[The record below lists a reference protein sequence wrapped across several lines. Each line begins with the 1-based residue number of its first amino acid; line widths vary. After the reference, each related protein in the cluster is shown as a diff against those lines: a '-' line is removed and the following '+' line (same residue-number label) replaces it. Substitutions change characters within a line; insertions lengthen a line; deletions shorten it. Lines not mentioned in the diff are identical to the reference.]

1 MCHKVAL
8 SESPA
13 VLPLR
18 YASTKKALTVFLYA
32 IARRNTADGR
42 FKILRLC
49 LAFSTETRYNGNIIY
64 EVKHVTEKNRND
76 DQ

>member
-1 MCHKVAL
+1 M
-8 SESPA
+8 
-13 VLPLR
+13 LPLR
-18 YASTKKALTVFLYA
+18 YASTKKALTVFFVRDRPSEYS
-32 IARRNTADGR
+32 RRA